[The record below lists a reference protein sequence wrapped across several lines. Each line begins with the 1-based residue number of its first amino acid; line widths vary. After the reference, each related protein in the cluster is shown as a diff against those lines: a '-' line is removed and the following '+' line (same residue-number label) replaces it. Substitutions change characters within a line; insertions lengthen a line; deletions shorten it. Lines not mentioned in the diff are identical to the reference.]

1 MNLKKIFILL
11 FTLPLAISNNLLPA
25 QSLSQAM
32 DSAANAMV
40 HKNYKESYL
49 LFKRCSYF
57 ANENQ
62 RNEML
67 EPLAISAFYNGEY
80 DEAIKAFTTLKNG
93 INTNYKPSNEIMRL
107 ACLINLQQWE
117 QLIDETNSLDVIK
130 NDSSLLTNALF
141 FRLLSFIQI
150 NNKEQAVKTAEEL
163 KSKVFFDNQHG
174 FDSLMVAYKK
184 DKFPNPQ
191 KAATLSYILPG
202 LGQFYC
208 KDSKN
213 GLNALFL
220 NGILIGGLVYTA
232 YLYNWPSAVLF
243 WLYYV
248 PHYYIGNTRAAKE
261 IAFQKGND
269 KKWHYFE
276 NFKKMAR

>member
-1 MNLKKIFILL
+1 MNLKKIYILL

-67 EPLAISAFYNGEY
+67 EPLAISAFYSGEY

-130 NDSSLLTNALF
+130 NDTSLL
-141 FRLLSFIQI
+141 
-150 NNKEQAVKTAEEL
+150 
-163 KSKVFFDNQHG
+163 
-174 FDSLMVAYKK
+174 
-184 DKFPNPQ
+184 
-191 KAATLSYILPG
+191 
-202 LGQFYC
+202 
-208 KDSKN
+208 
-213 GLNALFL
+213 
-220 NGILIGGLVYTA
+220 
-232 YLYNWPSAVLF
+232 
-243 WLYYV
+243 
-248 PHYYIGNTRAAKE
+248 
-261 IAFQKGND
+261 
-269 KKWHYFE
+269 
-276 NFKKMAR
+276 